1 MKAEDKYINK
11 EDQLRRRELFAD
23 VSDEQWND
31 WHWQVRNRI
40 TTVEELQKH
49 LPLDAKASAG
59 VYEALEH
66 FRMAI
71 TPYYLTLIDPDDPY
85 DPVRLQAVPHQME
98 AVRKEE
104 DLLDPLEEDADSPV
118 PGLTHRYPDRVL
130 FLITDMCSMYCRHCT
145 RRRLAGQK
153 DGARSIS
160 EIDACIDY
168 IRSKPMIRDVVL
180 SGGDALLMDEER
192 LEYIIANL
200 REIDHVEIIRLGT
213 RTPVVMPQ
221 RITQELC
228 AMLKKYHPIWLNT
241 HFNHPQEITEDS
253 RRACELLN
261 NSGIPVSNQSVL
273 LRGVND
279 CVHVQRKLVNGLVYI
294 RVRPYYLYQCDL
306 SLGISHFRTPVSK
319 GIEIIEAL
327 RGHTTGFAVPTFVVD
342 APGGGGKI
350 PVSPNYQ
357 ISQNPDHMVL
367 RNYEGVI
374 TSYKEPSD
382 YSADCHCPVCS
393 GEEKVEHIGVLRL
406 LTGQDLNIVP
416 QKLLRK
422 EKIEEGVR
430 YE

>member
-145 RRRLAGQK
+145 RRRLAGQN

-160 EIDACIDY
+160 EVDACIDY
-168 IRSKPMIRDVVL
+168 IRS
-180 SGGDALLMDEER
+180 
-192 LEYIIANL
+192 
-200 REIDHVEIIRLGT
+200 
-213 RTPVVMPQ
+213 
-221 RITQELC
+221 
-228 AMLKKYHPIWLNT
+228 
-241 HFNHPQEITEDS
+241 
-253 RRACELLN
+253 
-261 NSGIPVSNQSVL
+261 
-273 LRGVND
+273 
-279 CVHVQRKLVNGLVYI
+279 
-294 RVRPYYLYQCDL
+294 
-306 SLGISHFRTPVSK
+306 
-319 GIEIIEAL
+319 
-327 RGHTTGFAVPTFVVD
+327 
-342 APGGGGKI
+342 
-350 PVSPNYQ
+350 
-357 ISQNPDHMVL
+357 
-367 RNYEGVI
+367 
-374 TSYKEPSD
+374 
-382 YSADCHCPVCS
+382 
-393 GEEKVEHIGVLRL
+393 
-406 LTGQDLNIVP
+406 
-416 QKLLRK
+416 
-422 EKIEEGVR
+422 
-430 YE
+430 

>member
-11 EDQLRRRELFAD
+11 KGEARRQELFAD
-23 VSDEQWND
+23 ISDQQWND

-40 TTVEELQKH
+40 TTVAELKKY
-49 LPLDAKASAG
+49 LPLDDDAVAG
-59 VYEALEH
+59 VEEALKH

-71 TPYYLTLIDPDDPY
+71 TPYYLSLIDPEDPF
-85 DPVRLQAVPHQME
+85 DPVRLQAVPSYME
-98 AVRKEE
+98 SVRREE

-153 DGARSIS
+153 DGARSIR

-180 SGGDALLMDEER
+180 SGGDALLMDENR
-192 LEYIIANL
+192 LEYIISQL
-200 REIDHVEIIRLGT
+200 RTIDHVEIIRIGT

-221 RITQELC
+221 RITRQLC
-228 AMLKKYHPIWLNT
+228 DMLKKYHPIWLNT
-241 HFNHPQEITEDS
+241 HFNHPQEITADS
-253 RRACELLN
+253 RRACELLTEA
-261 NSGIPVSNQSVL
+261 GIPVGNQSVL

-294 RVRPYYLYQCDL
+294 RVRPYYIYQCDL
-306 SLGISHFRTPVSK
+306 SQGISHFRTPISK
-319 GIEIIEAL
+319 GIEIIEGL
-327 RGHTTGFAVPTFVVD
+327 RGHTSGFAVPTFVVD

-350 PVSPNYQ
+350 PVGPNYI
-357 ISQNPDHMVL
+357 ISQNHDHTVL
-367 RNYEGVI
+367 RNYEGLI
-374 TSYKEPSD
+374 TSYKEPSE
-382 YSADCHCPVCS
+382 YKGECHCPVCR
-393 GEEKVEHIGVLRL
+393 GEEKVEHIGVSRL
-406 LTGQDLNIVP
+406 LSGQDLHIVP
-416 QKLLRK
+416 KYLVRK
-422 EKIEEGVR
+422 QKIEEGVK